1 MAHTANIPRPQRA
14 GALVT
19 VIVLHA
25 LLLAFFLATRGPA
38 PLPAQM
44 PGSLTIV
51 SVADE
56 SAATPPPPP
65 RLPSEVVLE
74 DVVELA
80 ELALAAET
88 DPNATAAS
96 ASGCAA
102 LDTIT
107 KAILADPVAVAAVL
121 RAPPETRSI
130 AEAIVVWNSGWT
142 DYTATVGAPL
152 EPVRAAV
159 RQSLGSIDEG
169 CLDEPVLG
177 PRLVPIPA
185 GSGTMFL
192 VFGSGI
198 WTWRQLIVDPQ
209 PLLGMPNSRPVAD
222 RRPGPISLG
231 SPRWN

>member
-14 GALVT
+14 GALLT

-38 PLPAQM
+38 SSPAQT
-44 PGSLTIV
+44 PGALTIV

-65 RLPSEVVLE
+65 TLPSKVVLE
-74 DVVELA
+74 DVVELV

-88 DPNATAAS
+88 DPNATVAA
-96 ASGCAA
+96 ASGCSA
-102 LDTIT
+102 LDTVT
-107 KAILADPVAVAAVL
+107 KAVLADPVAVAAIL
-121 RAPPETRSI
+121 QAPAETRSI
-130 AEAIVVWNSGWT
+130 AEAIVVWNAGWS

-169 CLDEPVLG
+169 CLDETVLG

-192 VFGSGI
+192 VIGSGS
-198 WTWRQLIVDPQ
+198 WTWRQLTVDPL
-209 PLLGMPNSRPVAD
+209 PLLGMPNSGAVAN
-222 RRPGPISLG
+222 RRPGSSPLG